1 MYIYIYTYTHIY
13 IYICLR
19 PESMIVHKTN
29 VQKILLFITNPS
41 RKSYFLRIWAWD
53 LAQMLDHPHL
63 FFGGL
68 NESSGGLK

>member
-1 MYIYIYTYTHIY
+1 MKN
-13 IYICLR
+13 R
-19 PESMIVHKTN
+19 PENRIAHDKS
-29 VQKILLFITNPS
+29 S
-41 RKSYFLRIWAWD
+41 RKSDLFIKKRPENRTFQIRPENRIFLRIWAWD

>member
-1 MYIYIYTYTHIY
+1 MSENRI
-13 IYICLR
+13 
-19 PESMIVHKTN
+19 
-29 VQKILLFITNPS
+29 
-41 RKSYFLRIWAWD
+41 FLRIWAWD